1 MSIMNF
7 ISHLGSAIARET
19 DMPRGSTRSSEIAAE
34 GEKGNM
40 EGKDSDGPGDQLVRG
55 GPPEPQPIKGGCGC
69 FGYSRRVYH
78 SSSETSDPQEQGR
91 TGSLRAHP
99 TKISRAF
106 GALRGSASSACV
118 ANSPA

>member
-1 MSIMNF
+1 
-7 ISHLGSAIARET
+7 
-19 DMPRGSTRSSEIAAE
+19 MPRGSTRSSEIAAE

-40 EGKDSDGPGDQLVRG
+40 EGEDSDGPGDQLVRG